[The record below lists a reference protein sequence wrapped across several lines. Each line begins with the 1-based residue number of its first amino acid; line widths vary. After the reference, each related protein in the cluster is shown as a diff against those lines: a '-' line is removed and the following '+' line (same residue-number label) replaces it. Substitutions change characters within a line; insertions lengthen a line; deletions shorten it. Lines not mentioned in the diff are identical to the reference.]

1 MKVNSF
7 VTSSDEINIVINLI
21 PALKNKLN
29 LSDKDIIGLKKYISG
44 ESIKNADE
52 ESNRLFESFIDKLT
66 KTNRFGFEDIS
77 VGFPNNVILYVSAD
91 NINFLKI
98 LKKYDIAVRTPVAEI
113 EEKLMKKSAK
123 IANLIRELDLVANSF
138 ERNGD
143 IDLAREIDEISN
155 RLSKTETYQEFVE
168 KKLPELEKDY
178 KDKAVDELNKEWKKT
193 M

>member
-1 MKVNSF
+1 MRVNSF
-7 VTSSDEINIVINLI
+7 ITSSDEISVVIDLI

-29 LSDKDIIGLKKYISG
+29 LSDKDINGLKKYISG
-44 ESIKNADE
+44 ESIKNVNE
-52 ESNRLFESFIDKLT
+52 ENHRLFESFIDKLT
-66 KTNRFGFEDIS
+66 ESNRFGFEDIS
-77 VGFPNNVILYVSAD
+77 VGFPSNIILYVSTD
-91 NINFLKI
+91 DTNFLKI
-98 LKKYDIAVRTPVAEI
+98 LKKYNIVVRTPVAEI

-143 IDLAREIDEISN
+143 MSLAREIDEISN
-155 RLSKTETYQEFVE
+155 KLSKTETYQEFVE

-178 KDKAVDELNKEWKKT
+178 KDKAVDELNEEWKKT

>member
-1 MKVNSF
+1 VRVNSF
-7 VTSSDEINIVINLI
+7 ITSSDEISVVIDLI

-29 LSDKDIIGLKKYISG
+29 LSDKDINGLKKYISG
-44 ESIKNADE
+44 ESIKNVNE
-52 ESNRLFESFIDKLT
+52 ENHRLFESFIDKLT
-66 KTNRFGFEDIS
+66 ESNRFGFEDIS
-77 VGFPNNVILYVSAD
+77 VGFPSNIILYVSTD
-91 NINFLKI
+91 DTNFLKI
-98 LKKYDIAVRTPVAEI
+98 LKKYNIVVRTPVAEI

-143 IDLAREIDEISN
+143 MSLAREIDEISN
-155 RLSKTETYQEFVE
+155 KLSKTETYQEFVE

-178 KDKAVDELNKEWKKT
+178 KDKAVDELNEEWKKT